1 MYVFAYTNYSHQS
14 GLHNYGKGM
23 TLKIRLTL
31 LLVII
36 TLFSITSSFA
46 KDTTNPTTGTYDIM
60 PISEIKRGM
69 KGYGVSAFGDN
80 ELQRFDAE
88 ILGVMENAFAGMD
101 IILARLSGPQF
112 KQMGVIA
119 GMSGSPVYINGKIIG
134 AVSYGWYFSME
145 PIAGITPIEKMLEI
159 YDRTDMK
166 PHPDE
171 WAPVKDFLSEGNV
184 ANEPSSLPAKPS
196 SFTIETDTFL
206 GLSSP
211 SPSFPKSITM
221 QPLSTPLIVSGCSPK
236 TLKRISH
243 YFRNTS
249 LMPVMGGAGH
259 SVNPK
264 LADKPMEN
272 GSAIA
277 IPLITGSIEMSA
289 IGTVTYRKDNRLVAF
304 GHPFFEMGNVDL
316 PMASAYIFAVVPS
329 YDFPFKLGAAVRE
342 VGSIRQDRLPAI
354 GGIFGMEAPSFDIDV
369 NLSLSGSQ
377 KKLHYRL
384 WENEYFSP
392 MLAEIA
398 VSSSIMDNDKYYGN
412 SAAKIRYIVT
422 LSDGTTI
429 EKRDFLS
436 TNRMLAYEVTFP
448 IMYDLRT
455 LMRNTYRKVDISN
468 IKCDIDIIDQYK
480 TVEIASARLDKEVY
494 KPGEKVKAT
503 IYFMPFR
510 QPRFS
515 RNFEI
520 ELPDDIR
527 DGTYNLEILDADGRM
542 RTEMMRSPG
551 LSNVLSFEGLIKVLR
566 LNYPNNQLY
575 VLLTEKKPGIRLK
588 ETEMPGLPQS
598 IMTATR
604 SATAQAFVTPITMSF
619 IREKTVETDFEING
633 MQSLQLRVDR
643 LGRR

>member
-1 MYVFAYTNYSHQS
+1 MYVFAYANYLTQS
-14 GLHNYGKGM
+14 ELPVQGKGT
-23 TLKIRLTL
+23 TLKIRLIP

-36 TLFSITSSFA
+36 ILFAITSSFA
-46 KDTTNPTTGTYDIM
+46 KDATNPTTGTRDIM

-69 KGYGVSAFGDN
+69 KGYGVSAFGNN
-80 ELQRFDAE
+80 ELQRFDVE
-88 ILGVMENAFAGMD
+88 ILGVMENTFAGMD
-101 IILARLSGPQF
+101 LILARLSGPQF

-119 GMSGSPVYINGKIIG
+119 GMSGSPVYINDKIIG
-134 AVSYGWYFSME
+134 AVSYGDLFSME

-171 WAPVKDFLSEGNV
+171 CAPVKDFLSEGKS
-184 ANEPSSLPAKPS
+184 ANEPAPLLSKPS
-196 SFTIETDTFL
+196 SFTVETDTMPGF
-206 GLSSP
+206 GSLSP
-211 SPSFPKSITM
+211 PLPKSITM
-221 QPLSTPLIVSGCSPK
+221 QPLSTPLIVSGCSPR
-236 TLKRISH
+236 TLKRISN

-249 LMPVMGGAGH
+249 LMPVMGGAAH
-259 SVNPK
+259 SVDPR

-277 IPLITGSIEMSA
+277 IPLISGSIEMAA
-289 IGTVTYRKDNRLVAF
+289 IGTVTYRKDNKLVAF
-304 GHPFFEMGNVDL
+304 GHPFFEMGNVDV
-316 PMASAYIFAVVPS
+316 PMANAYIFTIVPS
-329 YDFPFKLGAAVRE
+329 YYWSFKMGASVRE

-354 GGIFGMEAPSFDIDV
+354 GGIFGMKASSFDIDV
-369 NLSLSGSQ
+369 NLSISGTQ
-377 KKLHYRL
+377 KKLHYHL
-384 WENEYFSP
+384 WENEYFSSI
-392 MLAEIA
+392 LAEI
-398 VSSSIMDNDKYYGN
+398 VIGSSIMDNDKYYGN
-412 SAAKIRYIVT
+412 SAAKIHYIVT

-436 TNRMLAYEVTFP
+436 TRMLAYDVTFP
-448 IMYDLRT
+448 ITYDLHT

-480 TVEIASARLDKEVY
+480 IVEISSARLDKEVY

-515 RNFEI
+515 RNLEI

-542 RTEMMRSPG
+542 RTEVMRSPG
-551 LSNVLSFEGLIKVLR
+551 LSNVLSFEGLVKLLR
-566 LNYPNNQLY
+566 LNYPTNQLY
-575 VLLTEKKPGIRLK
+575 VLLTERKPGIRLK
-588 ETEMPGLPQS
+588 ETEMPELPQS
-598 IMTATR
+598 VMTATR

-619 IREKTVETDFEING
+619 IREKTLETDFEING
-633 MQSLQLRVDR
+633 RQTLQLRVDHM
-643 LGRR
+643 GRR